1 MDEKAFLDNVEKLF
15 QHIQKEAKTPDDAIR
30 ILRLYGW
37 SHSSEVWALNHQ
49 HQQMQTTLTK
59 ALKRGKTDGRF
70 EDALVR
76 EINAALTWNGVGEFT
91 VPPAS

>member
-1 MDEKAFLDNVEKLF
+1 MDEKSFLDNIEKLF
-15 QHIQKEAKTPDDAIR
+15 QHLQKEASNSDDALR

-37 SHSSEVWALNHQ
+37 SHSSEAWALYNQ
-49 HQQMQTTLTK
+49 HKQMQTTLIK

-70 EDALVR
+70 EDALIR